1 MRFGVCGVYM
11 RVNMCAPSLEMCEFA
26 VLVGALCR
34 RVQEGKCNTDGVQ
47 HPERVKPLERHGRF
61 SECTRDECREG
72 LEVALTHLKC
82 HGGTY
87 RIRYMQLGLSVRG
100 H

>member
-34 RVQEGKCNTDGVQ
+34 GVQEGKCNTDGVQ
-47 HPERVKPLERHGRF
+47 HPERVKPLER
-61 SECTRDECREG
+61 
-72 LEVALTHLKC
+72 
-82 HGGTY
+82 
-87 RIRYMQLGLSVRG
+87 
-100 H
+100 